1 MVDWGQ
7 VDWGQSKFTLTPFWV
22 PFWVNC
28 DPARP
33 ADDSSID
40 SAMGE
45 REVLGEAPQP
55 LDVYAGSSPRCPL
68 GDAAIYLT

>member
-7 VDWGQSKFTLTPFWV
+7 VDWGQSKFTLT